1 MRIKHQIRLGQEMPL
16 DIVHPLENSTSF
28 CQNKPQNPPHNKQ
41 NDTFNKKNISNVKY
55 SEIKYNF
62 VRINDK

>member
-41 NDTFNKKNISNVKY
+41 NDTFNKKKHFKCKILRNKV
-55 SEIKYNF
+55 
-62 VRINDK
+62 